1 MTDKKSGSTW
11 KSFKEKFPWKDMF
24 LGFLI
29 PKMFFL
35 YGARHGMPFLW
46 GAIALAWCVGV
57 FYLHQ
62 VRTHKANFFAVFAV
76 IMIVARIIVVIAGK
90 SPRMY
95 LYVLALDNFVVGV
108 VFMVSLLF
116 KRSLMQMFADSA
128 SAQIPREIL
137 ASAYYAK
144 AWRIVTFVWAIVFIL
159 FALVLVLL
167 KACNL
172 RIVGLVDMLAS
183 WPLMV
188 VLFIFTLKFPAW
200 YWKNNYARIK
210 AGDACSHEEEVER

>member
-188 VLFIFTLKFPAW
+188 VLFIFTLQFPAW